1 MYALLTGKSIP
12 KEVSV
17 TLVNKIWYWSEVIFA
32 FLRSSYLRCDFE
44 DSKGWKTLRGTHSE
58 AILDWIWKC
67 LQLDCQLD
75 NRWVKDDIDWY
86 GDLQCCRINVK
97 TMKGMEGRYHP
108 QLILLTFGSISGMQW
123 GFGDIRGL
131 VCGGWMESCEPTCW
145 KQKLTKQCLSH
156 WMSRRRIIT
165 ALLQKGGHFTKFSCW
180 NSCSREVLSLRM
192 WSWWQVALV
201 HHSMVNR
208 PWGSGLSKLM
218 DHGIQNLKKGFYFA
232 RKITWF
238 RETHMTN
245 VKSWAEDVKHI

>member
-1 MYALLTGKSIP
+1 MEICNVV
-12 KEVSV
+12 EQM
-17 TLVNKIWYWSEVIFA
+17 
-32 FLRSSYLRCDFE
+32 LRPWRE
-44 DSKGWKTLRGTHSE
+44 W
-58 AILDWIWKC
+58 
-67 LQLDCQLD
+67 
-75 NRWVKDDIDWY
+75 KDDIIHNSSSWHLAASRGCSEASETSEAWFVEDGWNHVSQ
-86 GDLQCCRINVK
+86 LVENKNWQNNASPIEWAEEESSQLCCRKV
-97 TMKGMEGRYHP
+97 
-108 QLILLTFGSISGMQW
+108 
-123 GFGDIRGL
+123 D
-131 VCGGWMESCEPTCW
+131 
-145 KQKLTKQCLSH
+145 
-156 WMSRRRIIT
+156 
-165 ALLQKGGHFTKFSCW
+165 GHFTKFSCW